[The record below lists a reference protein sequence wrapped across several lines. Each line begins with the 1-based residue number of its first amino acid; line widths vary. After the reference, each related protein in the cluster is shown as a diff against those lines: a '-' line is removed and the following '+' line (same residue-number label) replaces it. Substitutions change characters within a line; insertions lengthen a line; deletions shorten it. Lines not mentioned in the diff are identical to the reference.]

1 MVKWNMNFHMNAI
14 SFDVDKILKI
24 AVTLGIITYI
34 VVLGIKSMNVSDA
47 VNTINDIKGK
57 IETLSIATYI
67 DNHEEYYY
75 KIEGSTYCI
84 TKQELIDSKEISESA
99 IEKMESDIIEATYHN
114 GEFTLKYNP
123 YCIEK

>member
-1 MVKWNMNFHMNAI
+1 MNAT
-14 SFDVDKILKI
+14 SFDVNKILKI

-57 IETLSIATYI
+57 FETLSIATYI